1 MPHDYSQLFKGEDSC
16 VDSWEDIYNDFL
28 SLPDNL
34 LSILK
39 RTIFLPY
46 DFYDII
52 AAYFLLPSA
61 LCRVVPYLFLH
72 GQSGS
77 GKSTLAKIS
86 SYLHG
91 VDINSSSDTFA
102 GIRNSLNER
111 RTAIIEIPSTDPK
124 YPTAWKNV
132 ERNTCMVW
140 DDIDSSV
147 FSNNPD
153 LYRLFKFGY
162 DRSTDKIILSS
173 KEVGEN
179 LEFRCFCPKV
189 FSSVSPLHLN
199 DNFRELKRRLIVIPC
214 KRIEELPETRQSELG
229 VTLNTWQ
236 DKLLDIGAYDWKGFN
251 KVFDDFWD
259 VEMASVFLTTRKAL
273 GASVKGLSSQQRAI
287 SLDLLATGLSCGIW
301 NDEAEAVGC
310 LKAYWNWFSNETGRS
325 AELSGLLEQYIK
337 IEQTNAKAGNLP
349 LEIYTPQ
356 IRAKIDIWVAQGWLM
371 EKPRAREIKEIM
383 LDLGM
388 RLQQGKWIKE

>member
-1 MPHDYSQLFKGEDSC
+1 MPYDYSQVFKGENSS
-16 VDSWEDIYNDFL
+16 VDTWRDIYDESL

-39 RTIFLPY
+39 RTIFLPH

-52 AAYFLLPSA
+52 TAYFLLPSA
-61 LCRVVPYLFLH
+61 LCRVVPYLFLF

-77 GKSTLAKIS
+77 GKSTLAKVAS
-86 SYLHG
+86 FMHG

-102 GIRNSLNER
+102 GIRNSLNGR
-111 RTAIIEIPSTDPK
+111 RETTIEIPSPDPK
-124 YPTAWKNV
+124 FPTAFKVV

-162 DRSTDKIILSS
+162 DRTTDKIIVSS

-189 FSSVSPLHLN
+189 FSSISPLHLN
-199 DNFRELKRRLIVIPC
+199 DSFKELKRRLIVIPC
-214 KRIEELPETRQSELG
+214 KRIEELSKERQVELEIADG
-229 VTLNTWQ
+229 NWQ
-236 DKLLDIGAYDWKGFN
+236 SKLLDVSAYNWKGFSE
-251 KVFDDFWD
+251 VFDDFWD
-259 VEMASVFLTTRKAL
+259 VDMAGIFIATRQAL
-273 GASVKGLSSQQRAI
+273 SDCTKGLTSQQRAI
-287 SLDLLATGLSCGIW
+287 SLDLLATGISCGIW
-301 NDEAEAVGC
+301 NSDSEAVNS
-310 LKAYWNWFSNETGRS
+310 LKAYWQWFKQETEKNAGLS
-325 AELSGLLEQYIK
+325 ELLKQYITQ
-337 IEQTNAKAGNLP
+337 EGRNALNGSIP

-356 IRAKIDIWVAQGWLM
+356 LKSQIDIWVAQGWLY
-371 EKPRAREIKEIM
+371 EKPRPKEIKETM
-383 LDLGM
+383 FDLGM